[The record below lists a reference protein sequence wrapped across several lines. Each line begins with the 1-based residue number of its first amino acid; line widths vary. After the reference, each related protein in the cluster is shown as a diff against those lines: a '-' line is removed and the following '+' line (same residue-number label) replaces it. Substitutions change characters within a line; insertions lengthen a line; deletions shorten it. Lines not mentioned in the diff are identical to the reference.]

1 MYPNFLLFFKETEV
15 QITLK
20 KDLKLRF
27 NQLLVAKINTIGNK
41 TSPFKN
47 KTFIKTF
54 VFKRNS
60 ILIIT

>member
-1 MYPNFLLFFKETEV
+1 MYPNSYFFKETKV

-47 KTFIKTF
+47 KTAIKTF
-54 VFKRNS
+54 VFKRNL